1 MTVAIVTSYCGQ
13 KHGGTEPQYALL
25 GMQNGAAT
33 VEGSVRGMEIQTSPS
48 HHHQH
53 GCPRENTVW
62 GRMLWE
68 VREYY
73 RQKCILVQPL

>member
-33 VEGSVRGMEIQTSPS
+33 VEGSVRGMEIQTPPS
-48 HHHQH
+48 HPRQH
-53 GCPRENTVW
+53 GCP
-62 GRMLWE
+62 
-68 VREYY
+68 
-73 RQKCILVQPL
+73 